1 MFLFG
6 VWTRKR
12 IENFNHSGS
21 IHHLQKLSITSI
33 NINKSTYLRDF
44 NGRVV
49 VVSTTVS
56 HCSPLTFVVSR
67 CEWISSAFAFSGGWV
82 PSSVWSRFATELQFL
97 SFRFE
102 FIGRNKSS
110 LRHGVFLFLFLLV
123 DKILE
128 NQSKENFVSI
138 NESQLNQRW
147 RCLLITIVN
156 FS

>member
-110 LRHGVFLFLFLLV
+110 LRHGVSLFQFFYLIRFWKTNLRKTLYLLMNRNLTSV
-123 DKILE
+123 G
-128 NQSKENFVSI
+128 VV
-138 NESQLNQRW
+138 
-147 RCLLITIVN
+147 C
-156 FS
+156 